1 MAAAALPWR
10 GPGPGRPELPLP
22 PAPMPLRRDGQL
34 RKRWRY
40 VGLFAEELM
49 LCVARAE
56 VGPMTQSFWVLWDR
70 ERRRHLAH
78 TALRPGSREVRMDG
92 PLVEIDAD
100 GLRAT
105 LRLGE
110 VAAVESICPSPGGGG
125 GWGWTRKRGG
135 VPIEATVALPGR
147 SWELRAAGIE
157 DESAGYH
164 QRHTSWRWSA
174 GVGRAADGRDLAWN
188 LVEGVN
194 DPERGSERA
203 IWGIGGG
210 PSEPAPVAFDG
221 DAAVE
226 FRDGSRLEFASESE
240 HARDD
245 DYLLLRSRYR
255 HRFGTFTGA
264 LEGVELAAGLGVMEE
279 HDALW

>member
-1 MAAAALPWR
+1 VASAALPWR
-10 GPGPGRPELPLP
+10 GPGPDRPELPLP
-22 PAPMPLRRDGQL
+22 PNPMPLRRDGQL
-34 RKRWRY
+34 RKRWHY

-56 VGPMTQSFWVLWDR
+56 IGPLQQSFWVLWDR
-70 ERRRHLAH
+70 ERRRQLAH
-78 TALRPGSREVRMDG
+78 TALRPGSREVRMNG

-100 GLRAT
+100 GLRAS

-110 VAAVESICPSPGGGG
+110 SAALESICPSGS
-125 GWGWTRKRGG
+125 GWGWTRKRAG
-135 VPIEATVALPGR
+135 VPIEASVSLPGGR
-147 SWELRAAGIE
+147 HWELTAAGIE

-164 QRHTSWRWSA
+164 RRRTSWCWSA

-194 DPERGSERA
+194 DPERGSERG
-203 IWGIGGG
+203 IWIGG
-210 PSEPAPVAFDG
+210 EPAEPPPVAFDG
-221 DAAVE
+221 LGAIG
-226 FRDGSRLEFASESE
+226 FRDGSRLRFASESE

-245 DYLLLRSRYR
+245 DYVLLRSRYR
-255 HRFGTFTGA
+255 HRFGSFAGA
-264 LEGVELAAGLGVMEE
+264 LDGVELAAGIGVMEE